1 MRIPEI
7 GKQRLEATRI
17 SMSSSE
23 ETELIGRTPT
33 TRRQGSVYVIVSDS
47 HIALGGSALEDVH
60 NNRNHGYRRLDTRYA
75 RGIFNDPNKEQLIP
89 KIFLLLL
96 SLWVFSGHNPVR
108 NLG

>member
-7 GKQRLEATRI
+7 GKQQLEATRI

-47 HIALGGSALEDVH
+47 QRALGGSTRKEDFIIGFVVKFPCT
-60 NNRNHGYRRLDTRYA
+60 YKD
-75 RGIFNDPNKEQLIP
+75 
-89 KIFLLLL
+89 
-96 SLWVFSGHNPVR
+96 
-108 NLG
+108 